1 MKTYTKKDFHN
12 PENLTCQQVGEE
24 HRLLLPEEVDGRF
37 GEDGQN
43 NGQCLASS
51 KGDVIW
57 MSGIEGN
64 MRDVTYRVS
73 LATPL
78 PDGTVLTSNE
88 CCWADD
94 VVQPEPQEEWAA
106 EKVAFAAG
114 KVIEYSSTMCRD
126 WCDCSS
132 PLWGSS
138 GHGHKYRIKPEPQKL
153 KVYCAGPMTGHAD
166 YNFPAF
172 FAASEFLEQQ
182 GYTAINPAQLD
193 IDAGYPL
200 ERLKQLTPEEFQEFL
215 KGAMKRDLDAI
226 QSCDALVLLPGWEK
240 SKGARAERAVAEWAG
255 LRVGYLWMETGDGL
269 RLTWEDAVDWNPPEA
284 ATKEYPD
291 SDPDGWIPHVSGDL
305 MPCNGDVVVDV
316 KFNCGKVN
324 VGNVASYWGWRAGD
338 CDYNIAA
345 WRPHQSQ
352 PKQPYNSD
360 ERAEWDV
367 DAQHANPEYTDA
379 PYDAIDIKFHPND
392 PKGAAGAKKVPM
404 WLLPPY
410 ALQQTA
416 WVHKLGASKYQP
428 YNWRDTGVCATTYIS
443 AIMRHLDAW
452 RDGEDIDP
460 ESGVTHLA
468 HIAASC
474 NILMDAHQCSKLIDD
489 RSKRP

>member
-12 PENLTCQQVGEE
+12 PEKLTCQQVGEE
-24 HRLLLPEEVDGRF
+24 YRLLLPEEVDGRF
-37 GEDGQN
+37 GNDAN
-43 NGQCLASS
+43 NGESYHKNVPQWLSS
-51 KGDVIW
+51 SCSYTGW
-57 MSGIEGN
+57 
-64 MRDVTYRVS
+64 TYRVP

-94 VVQPEPQEEWAA
+94 AVQPEPQ
-106 EKVAFAAG
+106 
-114 KVIEYSSTMCRD
+114 
-126 WCDCSS
+126 
-132 PLWGSS
+132 
-138 GHGHKYRIKPEPQKL
+138 KP
-153 KVYCAGPMTGHAD
+153 KVYCAGPMRGHAD
-166 YNFPAF
+166 WNFPSF

-182 GYTAINPAQLD
+182 GYAAINPAQLD

-200 ERLKQLTPEEFQEFL
+200 ERLKLLTPEEFQEFL
-215 KGAMKRDLDAI
+215 KGAMKRDLEAI

-255 LRVGYLWMETGDGL
+255 LRVGYLWMETGDGF
-269 RLTWEDAVDWNPPEA
+269 RLTWEEERQHNPQKPQ
-284 ATKEYPD
+284 T
-291 SDPDGWIPHVSGDL
+291 DPDGWIPHVPGDL
-305 MPCNGDVVVDV
+305 MPCNGDAVVDV

-324 VGNVASYWGWRAGD
+324 VGNVASYWGWRSGD

-345 WRPHQSQ
+345 WRPHQPQ
-352 PKQPYNSD
+352 PKQPYSSD
-360 ERAEWDV
+360 ERAEWDTWERISMS
-367 DAQHANPEYTDA
+367 PPA
-379 PYDAIDIKFHPND
+379 PIEAKFHPND